1 MASAAMDWLV
11 DGDPSVAWQAQRD
24 LLHRTA
30 RTWGKTRSRI
40 ATEGW
45 GAELLS
51 HQDPEGTW
59 AGGLYTPKW
68 TSTTYTLLLLWR
80 MGLDP
85 GHEGAQRGVEV
96 LVDSARWVRGGVT
109 FAKTVPAPETCI
121 SGMVV
126 ALAAYFGLIDERVDR
141 LVLWLLGDQLEDGGW
156 NCDSNRWDS
165 KHGSFHTTIT
175 VLEALSEYRS
185 DRGCV
190 QIDQALRRG
199 REFFLDHHLFQSHRT
214 GEIPDARFT
223 RFSFPPRWH
232 FDVLRGLDYFASVGA
247 DRDDRLK
254 DAMAVLDER
263 EDDNGRWKLQNRWAG
278 QEWFR
283 MERGGQSSR
292 WNTLRALRVRQ
303 WWEA

>member
-1 MASAAMDWLV
+1 M
-11 DGDPSVAWQAQRD
+11 
-24 LLHRTA
+24 
-30 RTWGKTRSRI
+30 
-40 ATEGW
+40 EGW

-59 AGGLYTPKW
+59 AGGIYTPKW

-80 MGLDP
+80 MGLDQN
-85 GHEGAQRGVEV
+85 HEGAQRGVEV
-96 LVDSARWVRGGVT
+96 LLDAARWVDGGIT

-126 ALAAYFGLIDERVDR
+126 ALAAYFGMIDERVDR

-156 NCDSNRWDS
+156 NCDSSRWGS
-165 KHGSFHTTIT
+165 EHGSFHTSIM

-190 QIDQALRRG
+190 QIDQSLRRG
-199 REFFLDHHLFQSHRT
+199 REFFLNHHLFQSHRT
-214 GEIPDARFT
+214 GEVPDARFT

-232 FDVLRGLDYFASVGA
+232 FDVLRGLDYFALVAA

-254 DAMAVLDER
+254 DAMAILDER
-263 EDDNGRWKLQNRWAG
+263 EGEDGLWKLQNRWAG

-283 MERGGQSSR
+283 MERGGQPSR
-292 WNTLRALRVRQ
+292 WNTLRALRVRN
-303 WWEA
+303 WWVG